1 MNRTTNEGNKEH
13 EMKHTISKVK
23 VWLAKAVAETPGFCK
38 LCKTMVL
45 LLIKSIKKENAL
57 TEKTALLGLR
67 AKTKNAQVAFG
78 GVGVAIVLVLL
89 IRACGGSS
97 THESE
102 PRVVSAP
109 SGKIEPRTEQRVKMN
124 LTAQDVFAR
133 KVSATLH
140 QIAFVRERPREGE
153 VWENNIPVITV
164 RQVVEGGVLAETE
177 RSSISPEL
185 GTRLFFVRTSRTYA
199 DGDKLATGFY
209 LCTGM
214 YSYVAVSGAKRTV
227 LAFEEL
233 PKSLQQELYGMVAK
247 KNKEMFEREAQRKQI
262 VEEEQ
267 KHPTTVDSWLK
278 SVLRGIGIHDDIN
291 ESAGGAFTKLKA
303 DSYVFPM
310 CLDHY
315 GDSIHKRLTA
325 KGWRD
330 WQLKKEY
337 QRLAVRTFA
346 QWVFTNKIQT
356 TKAFLDKFMPTLQFD
371 DPGKNLVVQ
380 KSLRDKVEIRWD
392 RKYIAKLIDM
402 QKNRDWLG
410 LLNEGFENGHQMK
423 EIKDDVAYWLTYDAL
438 MRKLASRPMEVYIYA
453 EKDEKIK
460 FVSDS
465 IDVDEFRIR
474 PDARSTGIGGWN
486 GKIPFNAKSKTYV
499 RESTMELDR
508 ALSKLGAGFEE
519 RKKKIIAEYRLPI
532 DPEDEQTMKKRIEA
546 LKEEFKGS
554 YEKWLEEH

>member
-1 MNRTTNEGNKEH
+1 MEQVIHKA
-13 EMKHTISKVK
+13 KAWLVK
-23 VWLAKAVAETPGFCK
+23 VVAEVPDFCE
-38 LCKTMVL
+38 LCKTAVL

-57 TEKTALLGLR
+57 MEKTALSELR

-78 GVGVAIVLVLL
+78 GIGVVIVLVLL
-89 IRACGGSS
+89 VCTCSGSS

-102 PRVVSAP
+102 QRVATAP
-109 SGKIEPRTEQRVKMN
+109 SEKNEARPEPRAEQRVKTS
-124 LTAQDVFAR
+124 LTAQEAFAR

-140 QIAFVRERPREGE
+140 QIAFVRERPMEGE
-153 VWENNIPVITV
+153 VWENNIPVITI

-209 LCTGM
+209 RCTGM

-233 PKSLQQELYGMVAK
+233 PKSLQQELYGMAAK
-247 KNKEMFEREAQRKQI
+247 KNKEMFEREAQHKKV
-262 VEEEQ
+262 VEEEL
-267 KHPTTVDSWLK
+267 KHPTTVDSWLE

-303 DSYVFPM
+303 ESYVFPM

-315 GDSIHKRLTA
+315 GDSIHKRLKV

-346 QWVFTNKIQT
+346 QWVFTNKTQT

-380 KSLRDKVEIRWD
+380 KSLRDKVEIRWN

-410 LLNEGFENGHQMK
+410 LLNAGFDNGHQIK
-423 EIKDDVAYWLTYDAL
+423 EIKDDAAYWLTYDML
-438 MRKLASRPMEVYIYA
+438 IRKLVSRPTAVYIYA
-453 EKDEKIK
+453 EKDAKIK
-460 FVSDS
+460 FVSDEV
-465 IDVDEFRIR
+465 DVDEFRIR
-474 PDARSTGIGGWN
+474 PDARSTGIGVWKGM
-486 GKIPFNAKSKTYV
+486 IPFNAKSKTYV
-499 RESTMELDR
+499 RESRMELDR
-508 ALSKLGAGFEE
+508 ALGKLGNDFAD

-532 DPEDEQTMKKRIEA
+532 APEDEQTMKKRIEA
-546 LKEEFKGS
+546 LKNEFKS
-554 YEKWLEEH
+554 TYEKWLEEH